1 MAMNLAQ
8 LGIDTYLGDNSVVV
22 RSDLYRDKV
31 DALGIKTFIGM
42 NIVNASD
49 SSDGLRLTLENIR
62 GRKAKKQ
69 RREEVIVDVLVSA
82 VRLPVIDLPAQL
94 GAPIVY
100 APEIGGLVPRRGLY
114 RRSWAWQC
122 LRCRRCRWITSRGLI
137 IKQARI
143 TALSI
148 GVREGLVAG
157 DALDKELAEFKRD
170 LVTTNSSY
178 YNVILR
184 FEQGGL
190 QSSGYYAEPM

>member
-1 MAMNLAQ
+1 MGGVRVAMNLAQ

-100 APEIGGLVPRRGLY
+100 APEIGGLVPRRGFTGDL
-114 RRSWAWQC
+114 
-122 LRCRRCRWITSRGLI
+122 GL
-137 IKQARI
+137 
-143 TALSI
+143 
-148 GVREGLVAG
+148 GNVYVVG
-157 DALDKELAEFKRD
+157 DA
-170 LVTTNSSY
+170 
-178 YNVILR
+178 
-184 FEQGGL
+184 GGL
-190 QSSGYYAEPM
+190 LPEA